1 MGCKCSYIND
11 NVDDYTFELY
21 RTTIIKHKISENTK
35 HIRNLIRI
43 QSRIR
48 GMQTR
53 EKLKNLFNQS
63 KYNTPN
69 RLTTISTSRI
79 SDLEINSL
87 FNQYPPL
94 SDGIP
99 VTLRSVEFENK
110 SIYYGEMAIDGNFPH
125 GRGITIWNDG
135 SRYEGYWENNKANG
149 KGKLVHSDGDIYEG
163 EWKNDKSNGYGV
175 YKHTDGATYKGN

>member
-63 KYNTPN
+63 KYNTSN

-110 SIYYGEMAIDGNFPH
+110 SIYYGEMAISVMEEELQYGMTVVVMKVT
-125 GRGITIWNDG
+125 GRTT
-135 SRYEGYWENNKANG
+135 RLMVKEN
-149 KGKLVHSDGDIYEG
+149 
-163 EWKNDKSNGYGV
+163 
-175 YKHTDGATYKGN
+175 

>member
-63 KYNTPN
+63 KYNTSN

-94 SDGIP
+94 SYGIP
-99 VTLRSVEFENK
+99 VTLYVLLNLKTNQFTMVK
-110 SIYYGEMAIDGNFPH
+110 
-125 GRGITIWNDG
+125 WQ
-135 SRYEGYWENNKANG
+135 
-149 KGKLVHSDGDIYEG
+149 
-163 EWKNDKSNGYGV
+163 
-175 YKHTDGATYKGN
+175 

>member
-63 KYNTPN
+63 KYNTSN

-87 FNQYPPL
+87 FNQYPL
-94 SDGIP
+94 F
-99 VTLRSVEFENK
+99 LMEFQSLDVLLNLK
-110 SIYYGEMAIDGNFPH
+110 TNQFTMVK
-125 GRGITIWNDG
+125 WQ
-135 SRYEGYWENNKANG
+135 
-149 KGKLVHSDGDIYEG
+149 
-163 EWKNDKSNGYGV
+163 
-175 YKHTDGATYKGN
+175 

>member
-63 KYNTPN
+63 KYNTSN

-110 SIYYGEMAIDGNFPH
+110 SIYYGEMAIDGNFRH

-149 KGKLVHSDGDIYEG
+149 KGKLVHSDGDI
-163 EWKNDKSNGYGV
+163 
-175 YKHTDGATYKGN
+175 